1 MERWDIYDAQGNPTG
16 KTVVRGGVRL
26 NPGEYHLVV
35 HIWVI
40 SDDGR
45 MLIQRRSDEKELM
58 PGEWAAIGGAA
69 ITGENSM
76 EAARRELFEEMGIS
90 ASSDEIK
97 LVERIVRKN
106 SFVDIWM
113 LKTAISVDELI
124 LQESEVSEAKLIS
137 VDEFKKMVEQGSFH
151 NYGADYFETLLD
163 AISAAEV
170 ID

>member
-97 LVERIVRKN
+97 LVE
-106 SFVDIWM
+106 SA
-113 LKTAISVDELI
+113 LY
-124 LQESEVSEAKLIS
+124 AKIPLWTS
-137 VDEFKKMVEQGSFH
+137 GC
-151 NYGADYFETLLD
+151 
-163 AISAAEV
+163 
-170 ID
+170 

>member
-1 MERWDIYDAQGNPTG
+1 
-16 KTVVRGGVRL
+16 
-26 NPGEYHLVV
+26 
-35 HIWVI
+35 
-40 SDDGR
+40 
-45 MLIQRRSDEKELM
+45 
-58 PGEWAAIGGAA
+58 
-69 ITGENSM
+69 
-76 EAARRELFEEMGIS
+76 
-90 ASSDEIK
+90 
-97 LVERIVRKN
+97 
-106 SFVDIWM
+106 M

>member
-16 KTVVRGGVRL
+16 KTVVRGEVRL